1 MYRLTQHQISS
12 ELAGETVILN
22 HAAGSYYG
30 LDEVGT
36 LVWHRL
42 QQSSASFDDLKETI
56 LTSFDVDEQ
65 TCAKDLQEL
74 MAELIHENL
83 VETV

>member
-1 MYRLTQHQISS
+1 MYQLTQHQISS

-36 LVWHRL
+36 AVWHRL
-42 QQSSASFDDLKETI
+42 QESSASFDELKTTI
-56 LTSFDVDEQ
+56 LANFDVDEQ
-65 TCAKDLQEL
+65 TCTKDLNEL
-74 MAELIHENL
+74 MAELIHEKL